1 MSEPEWSRRL
11 KKYGEIP
18 SAKDALEMAKQSEH
32 SRYVKAVA
40 LKLKELGYKILSV
53 EHPEA
58 SKLQDVSEDDLRY
71 RISPSLGLSY
81 GDIARHDVVAQ
92 TPQGDLVIVEVFR
105 QDQIVEARKKARKVI
120 LVILGLD
127 SGENVEVWGRKEL
140 EKYLTSRI

>member
-11 KKYGEIP
+11 KKFGEVP
-18 SAKDALEMAKQSEH
+18 SAKEALEMAKQSKH
-32 SRYVKAVA
+32 SRYVKAVT

-58 SKLQDVSEDDLRY
+58 SKLQDVSEDEFRY
-71 RISPSLGLSY
+71 KIAPSLGLSY
-81 GDIARHDVVAQ
+81 GDVARHDVVAQ

-105 QDQIVEARKKARKVI
+105 QDQIVEAKKKARKVI

-140 EKYLTSRI
+140 EKYLS